1 MIDACSI
8 VNEGSQPSIQS
19 LKTLRTLLSIPS
31 IKKIQL
37 PGIKARGPRIESK
50 PNLHVDFPAALEGQY
65 PETVLR
71 QLIWMHAKTEC
82 DPIIRNV
89 RPWAHGR
96 TVAVELPADKLAK
109 VASWG
114 LDNDMDHFPM
124 HFEKLRFWTTFK
136 PSNAN
141 ESHKDSSEEK
151 RLMNMTRRCLKVL
164 QRLLTMQQWQLI

>member
-50 PNLHVDFPAALEGQY
+50 PNLHVDFPAALEGQC